1 MQNFFDKW
9 QPVFEVVVRL
19 LGNGWRVNLLD
30 DCPYRIKLTTP
41 ELKRYAITIR
51 EEKGRLAVYGFAESR
66 QWRRNGARCT
76 VSPSR
81 GATGIADDICRKILI
96 QAREDVEKAQEA
108 EQAQRDRAGAGKII
122 KGMLSQLVKLDN
134 WHDVLTGFQAENGLS
149 GKITDHYNGYGL
161 FVQGLNV
168 EQLIKLTGVLKIYE
182 YKRNKEK

>member
-66 QWRRNGARCT
+66 QWRGNGARCT

-81 GATGIADDICRKILI
+81 GATGIADDIRRKILI

-108 EQAQRDRAGAGKII
+108 ERQQRDAQEQEKII

-134 WHDVLTGFQAENGLS
+134 WHNALTGFKVGNGLS

-168 EQLIKLTGVLKIYE
+168 EQLIKLTGAITKL
-182 YKRNKEK
+182 